1 MFYAG
6 FCDLGH
12 FYSAKPPPWSLDLGF
27 HTLDGDFVVLFVNA
41 HLETLKKWKTN
52 LPKGLFC
59 RRRITSFGSNG
70 GRRPRLP
77 HPLLE
82 LLKPPPKAV
91 YLCIQFTSSSFST
104 LLAAFWLFAWFLC
117 KPTLRILTLTRRQD
131 LDEGDE
137 FCFALSI
144 IASVVLSLAHWFYM
158 FMLIKL
164 LVSLSVVWLLSLS
177 LALFYYLSAFCPL
190 MLACRTVIL
199 VNINVSFSSSHR
211 SFHLLSIPLLL
222 VCLCTQHRLTSCQ
235 VSIPESHQGWCQFRL
250 SYDFNSCPN
259 SKLAS
264 MNPLLALPHVHGR
277 WRMSAA
283 RVCWDGGLVWR
294 FDGVIQLHSRKWM
307 YCMN

>member
-91 YLCIQFTSSSFST
+91 YLCICVSVYLCICVSVYLCIRSS
-104 LLAAFWLFAWFLC
+104 AAFSLSPLSSVLGGC
-117 KPTLRILTLTRRQD
+117 SVSD
-131 LDEGDE
+131 LGASATETVSGV
-137 FCFALSI
+137 LSEP
-144 IASVVLSLAHWFYM
+144 ASVYGACSL
-158 FMLIKL
+158 
-164 LVSLSVVWLLSLS
+164 
-177 LALFYYLSAFCPL
+177 
-190 MLACRTVIL
+190 
-199 VNINVSFSSSHR
+199 R
-211 SFHLLSIPLLL
+211 STTL
-222 VCLCTQHRLTSCQ
+222 
-235 VSIPESHQGWCQFRL
+235 
-250 SYDFNSCPN
+250 PN
-259 SKLAS
+259 TGTGS
-264 MNPLLALPHVHGR
+264 
-277 WRMSAA
+277 
-283 RVCWDGGLVWR
+283 
-294 FDGVIQLHSRKWM
+294 
-307 YCMN
+307 